1 MENNITIC
9 FIQVPLFLVKAQNRF
24 FNTSGVDGAKQI
36 CMDGLYWAVKEHT
49 CLVYSFGLAND
60 WKFEELISSLGCKV
74 RLVIRI

>member
-49 CLVYSFGLAND
+49 CLVYSFGLAHD